1 LERFDVSAMEPWGAK
16 FLHVLAEVTKACW
29 QDRERYLGDPDAVKI
44 PVAEMLSDR
53 RAAEIA
59 GAVTDRASSPPQP
72 SGTSTGGE
80 HTVNVVTADRDGGV
94 VSLTATQG
102 EMFGSDVV
110 IQGLGL
116 VLGHGMSRFDRL
128 PAGNPNAP
136 APGKRMHHNMSPLVI
151 LRDGRPR
158 FVVGMPG
165 GQKIPNVTA
174 QIALNLMDFGHSP
187 AEALRS
193 TKLHTNGAEPLQISR
208 ADDKV
213 VDALQRMGH
222 TVKRVAGIGGP
233 ANAMSIEAGTGQP
246 TAASEAGKDGIGG
259 A

>member
-1 LERFDVSAMEPWGAK
+1 M
-16 FLHVLAEVTKACW
+16 
-29 QDRERYLGDPDAVKI
+29 KI
-44 PVAEMLSDR
+44 PVAELLSDR

-59 GAVTDRASSPPQP
+59 GAVTDRASTPPP
-72 SGTSTGGE
+72 PAGTSAGGE
-80 HTVNVVTADRDGGV
+80 HTVNVVTADREGSV

-116 VLGHGMSRFDRL
+116 ILGHGMSRFDRV

-136 APGKRMHHNMSPLVI
+136 APGKRMHHNMSPLIV

-174 QIALNLMDFGHSP
+174 QIALNLMDFGYSP
-187 AEALRS
+187 TEALRS
-193 TKLHTNGAEPLQISR
+193 TKLHTNGAEPIQVSR
-208 ADDKV
+208 VDDKV
-213 VDALQRMGH
+213 VAELERMGH

-233 ANAMSIEAGTGQP
+233 ANAMSIDPATGQP
-246 TAASEAGKDGIGG
+246 TVASEAGKKGVGE